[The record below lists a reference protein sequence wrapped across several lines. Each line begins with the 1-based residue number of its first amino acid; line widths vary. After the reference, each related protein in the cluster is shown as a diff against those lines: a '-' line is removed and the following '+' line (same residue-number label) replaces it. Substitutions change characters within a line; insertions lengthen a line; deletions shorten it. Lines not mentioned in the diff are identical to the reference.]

1 MTEFKSFQTFHLQ
14 KENLP
19 PRDLPKGLKVSE
31 TNDPYVIGT
40 CINMFNQDLEWD
52 GMFNVFDAMRRI
64 GDGEK
69 IYIATINGDLFGYCW
84 VEKQEENRYYIYN
97 VFSKKTY
104 FPRQYG
110 ATDMLHYVIANHTEG
125 VIWVKIDD
133 WNEKSIRVFEKL
145 GFQRID

>member
-1 MTEFKSFQTFHLQ
+1 
-14 KENLP
+14 
-19 PRDLPKGLKVSE
+19 
-31 TNDPYVIGT
+31 
-40 CINMFNQDLEWD
+40 
-52 GMFNVFDAMRRI
+52 MFNVFDAMRRI
-64 GDGEK
+64 ADGEK

-84 VEKQEENRYYIYN
+84 VEKQEEDRYYIYN